1 MRKQLRQSCRTL
13 SLTCA
18 VLTAIA
24 LGTPESR
31 AVDTEETGE
40 VKKLE
45 PVLVTGSNIPTL
57 EAEPV
62 APVTR
67 ISREDIDRSGAAN
80 VSEVL
85 RNIPQNSGGSY
96 GENNPN
102 SFNPGSA
109 NVSLRGLGAQ
119 STLVLINGR
128 RVAPYAFAQNINGV
142 SSSFVDLNSI
152 PLGAVERIEVLKDS
166 GSAIYGSD
174 AIAGVVNIILRQDY
188 QGVLMEG
195 LVGNTFDNDMF
206 EQQYNFLGGIKGEKH
221 NVMLFTDY
229 YDRNAQFL
237 RDRAISANANHT
249 RNPAGNRFDFRSSV
263 SELGFLFDPFT
274 FDRLYVPPTGAS
286 SVGDLSL
293 TPFDDGGAK
302 GGNSFFNFNRYMVD
316 WPETTRYG
324 GYVVFNY
331 DFTDKIEGFIEAA
344 YRNIKTHNQLAPTP
358 IFGDIDNITIGPD
371 NPYNPFNGISPD
383 PVYFRRRMVEAG
395 NRINDLDTDVVR
407 FLPGVNIKLTD
418 NWNLSSAFL
427 YSMSKTHEEG
437 RNYLSLDATQAA
449 LNSTNPATA
458 LNPFVGLGPNNQAL
472 IDSLKVRTTRDGK
485 NELYIYDLKA
495 NGTLFDLPAGAL
507 SIALGGETRY
517 ETLKDIQD
525 SLSEQLKIIS
535 QGGNDPVPGE
545 ERWSD
550 ALYGELSIPIFSSK
564 NEKFLLAQL
573 ELQLAGRFEYY
584 QGFGT
589 TEKPKA
595 GIKWGLSKDVFIR
608 GSYSRGFRAPTL
620 AELFLANVG
629 FQDGLIDEARCPD
642 PTDVS
647 DPDCGAIQYKIFS
660 GGNPKLSPE
669 DSESFYIG
677 TTFEPQG
684 GPLKGLTISVD
695 YSHINV
701 YDVIQATDPQEALS
715 LPLAEQAGL
724 VFRAP
729 PSATDI
735 ANGEPGQILYINSQ
749 LRNLS
754 SRKVDTLDLEVT
766 YNWETEKCGTLT
778 FDVQG
783 SYLINWQEQF
793 DNASPHV
800 QYAGSLA
807 YPKIRGSGS
816 VFWTYKRWS
825 LGPTVNFIDSYMDQ
839 FGIRRVREFVS
850 VDAQV
855 TYQGPWQTTF
865 TFGVKNI
872 ADEPAPFHNQ
882 SEGYDTQTHDN
893 IGRSWYFKM
902 SKAF

>member
-1 MRKQLRQSCRTL
+1 MALPLGLRN
-13 SLTCA
+13 A
-18 VLTAIA
+18 V
-24 LGTPESR
+24 
-31 AVDTEETGE
+31 AVVAEDTGE

-67 ISREDIDRSGAAN
+67 ISREDIDRSGAVN
-80 VSEVL
+80 VAEVL

-96 GENNPN
+96 GENNPQ

-128 RVAPYAFAQNINGV
+128 RIAPYAFAQNINGV

-174 AIAGVVNIILRQDY
+174 AVAGVVNIILRQDY
-188 QGVLMEG
+188 EGVLTDA

-206 EQQYNFLGGIKGEKH
+206 EQQYTFLGGLKGEKH
-221 NVMLFTDY
+221 NMMFFTDY
-229 YDRNAQFL
+229 YDRHAQFL

-249 RNPAGNRFDFRSSV
+249 KNPAGNRFDFRSSV
-263 SELGFLFDPFT
+263 SELGFLLDPVT
-274 FDRLYVPPTGAS
+274 FDRLYVPLSGAT
-286 SVGDLSL
+286 SVGDLSPD
-293 TPFDDGGAK
+293 PFDDGSAK
-302 GGNSFFNFNRYMVD
+302 NGNSFYNFNRDVVD

-324 GYVVFNY
+324 GYLVFNY
-331 DFTDKIEGFIEAA
+331 DFTEQITGFIEAG
-344 YRNIKTHNQLAPTP
+344 YRNIRTHNEIAPTP
-358 IFGDIDNITIGPD
+358 IFGDTDGITIGPD
-371 NPYNPFNGISPD
+371 NPYNPYNGISPD
-383 PVYFRRRMVEAG
+383 PIFFRRRMVEAG
-395 NRINDLDTDVVR
+395 QRINDQDTDVVR
-407 FLPGVNIKLTD
+407 FLPGVNIKVNE
-418 NWNLSSAFL
+418 NWNVSSAFL
-427 YSMSKTHEEG
+427 YSMSKTHEDG

-472 IDSLKVRTTRDGK
+472 IDSLKVKTTRDAK
-485 NELYIYDLKA
+485 NELYIYDLKGHGA
-495 NGTLFDLPAGAL
+495 LYDLPAGAL
-507 SIALGGETRY
+507 ALALGGETRY
-517 ETLKDIQD
+517 ETLRDVQD

-535 QGGNDPVPGE
+535 QGGNKPVEGE

-550 ALYGELSIPIFSSK
+550 ALYAELSIPVFSSK
-564 NEKFLLAQL
+564 NEKFLLTQL

-584 QGFGT
+584 EGFGT
-589 TEKPKA
+589 TEKPKV
-595 GIKWGLSKDVFIR
+595 GLKWAPHKDVFLR

-629 FQDGLIDEARCPD
+629 FQDALIDEARCPD
-642 PTDVS
+642 PTDTS
-647 DPDCGAIQYKIFS
+647 DPDCGTTQYKIFS
-660 GGNPKLSPE
+660 GGNPDLSPE
-669 DSESFYIG
+669 DSESFYLG
-677 TTFEPQG
+677 TTYEPQA
-684 GPLKGLTISVD
+684 GPLKGLSVSVD

-701 YDVIQATDPQEALS
+701 YDVIQATDPQDALS
-715 LPLAEQAGL
+715 LPLADQTGL
-724 VFRAP
+724 VIRNP

-735 ANGEPGQILYINSQ
+735 ANGEPGEIQYINSQ
-749 LRNLS
+749 LRNLA
-754 SRKVDTLDLEVT
+754 SRKVDTVDLEVR
-766 YNWETEKCGTLT
+766 YNWETGKCGLFT
-778 FDVQG
+778 FDVNG

-793 DNASPHV
+793 DSTSPHF

-807 YPKIRGSGS
+807 YPKIRGNGS

-825 LGPTVNFIDSYMDQ
+825 LGPTVNYIGDYMDQ
-839 FGIRRVREFVS
+839 FGVRRVREFVS

-855 TYQGPWQTTF
+855 TYQAPWQTTI
-865 TFGVKNI
+865 TFGVTNI
-872 ADEPAPFHNQ
+872 GDEPAPFHNQ

-893 IGRSWYFKM
+893 IGRSWYFKV
-902 SKAF
+902 SKVF